1 VASTPGTAPR
11 TWSRPSARG
20 LKQKEALSEAKTTL
34 QALQAQ
40 AKAEEKEAREA
51 QVAAEKEARQTAE
64 LEKLQADAES
74 RKAAEGRLLTRL
86 FKARKLEDEKAK
98 EEHAKVIKA
107 MRALFK
113 KEMRQEA
120 LEAAL

>member
-1 VASTPGTAPR
+1 MCACPGVR
-11 TWSRPSARG
+11 SLRVVLRWRLRVD
-20 LKQKEALSEAKTTL
+20 L
-34 QALQAQ
+34 
-40 AKAEEKEAREA
+40 
-51 QVAAEKEARQTAE
+51 
-64 LEKLQADAES
+64 ES